1 MRRFDADPANWR
13 EADLERD
20 AEQAAKILAWMDDGQ
35 RELDEIIGAGE
46 AADGQVKATAAVDG
60 TVREIVITP
69 RAMRLDSRS
78 LAEQLMLAVTRA
90 QDDAERQSRRLMA
103 DALGDLLPDGGLDL
117 PAFEERLGR
126 LLRSFE
132 RP

>member
-1 MRRFDADPANWR
+1 MHRFDADPANWR
-13 EADLERD
+13 EEDLERE
-20 AEQAAKILAWMDDGQ
+20 AEKAAKILTWVEDGQ
-35 RELDEIIGAGE
+35 RELDEITGTGE
-46 AADGQVKATAAVDG
+46 AANGQVKAVAAVDG

-90 QDDAERQSRRLMA
+90 QDDAERQGRRLMA

-117 PAFEERLGR
+117 HDFEERLGR